1 MIGMKRTK
9 YRLLREMVAENI
21 RVVRGIRVKSF
32 DRSKSRARRWLRR
45 SFLIVAPLCLLAST
59 YMISTGTAPRPEA
72 ATSPAV
78 ISQAPTTQP
87 VSVPNQPEPSPVV
100 PSFKPEPLDPAV
112 FPLGVKRIVLDPG
125 HGGEELGA
133 VASSGI
139 AEKDITLDI
148 ALRLRRLMTE
158 HTRFNI
164 VVTREMDETV
174 PLAKRASIANSSGAD
189 IFISIHVN
197 SMNSRLLRTVET
209 YYLGP
214 TKNPLAIK
222 LASVENRDSGYSL
235 GDYRRLL
242 EKIYLDTRRDESHK
256 LAKVIHGEL
265 YDSLR
270 QVNGLLEDR
279 GIKTAPFIVLVA
291 TEMPAILVEV
301 SCLSNDEE
309 ARKLAGADYRE
320 RIAEALF
327 RGIDAYVADLNG
339 SAGRGG

>member
-1 MIGMKRTK
+1 MKRTK
-9 YRLLREMVAENI
+9 YRLLREMVEENI

-32 DRSKSRARRWLRR
+32 DRPKPRSLGWLRR
-45 SFLIVAPLCLLAST
+45 SFLIVAPLCLLTST

-72 ATSPAV
+72 TTSAPP
-78 ISQAPTTQP
+78 ISQAVIAQP
-87 VSVPNQPEPSPVV
+87 VSVPNKPAASPVV

-133 VASSGI
+133 VASSGM

-158 HTRFNI
+158 HTRFNV

-174 PLAKRASIANSSGAD
+174 PLAKRADIANSSGAD

-214 TKNPLAIK
+214 TKNPSSIK

-270 QVNGLLEDR
+270 QINGLLEDR
-279 GIKTAPFIVLVA
+279 GVKTAPFIVLVA

-309 ARKLAGADYRE
+309 ARKLAGPDYRE
-320 RIAEALF
+320 KIAEALF
-327 RGIDAYVADLNG
+327 HGIDSYVADLNG
-339 SAGRGG
+339 STGRGS